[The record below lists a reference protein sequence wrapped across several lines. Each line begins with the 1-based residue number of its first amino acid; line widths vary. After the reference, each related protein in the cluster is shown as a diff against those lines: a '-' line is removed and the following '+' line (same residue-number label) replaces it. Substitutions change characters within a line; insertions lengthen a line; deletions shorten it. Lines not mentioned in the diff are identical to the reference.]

1 MKKKNE
7 LTDVTFLIP
16 VRIDSIVR
24 LENLLEVVN
33 YILNFFNTRVF
44 VLEADSY
51 DNNILRS
58 LLPKEV

>member
-33 YILNFFNTRVF
+33 YILNFF
-44 VLEADSY
+44 
-51 DNNILRS
+51 
-58 LLPKEV
+58 

>member
-24 LENLLEVVN
+24 LEKDRKSVV
-33 YILNFFNTRVF
+33 
-44 VLEADSY
+44 
-51 DNNILRS
+51 
-58 LLPKEV
+58 